1 MRGTARRRDIDRDR
15 VRAAVQVG
23 ERRTS
28 AEIAVSIA
36 PFFFGDVERAAQR
49 AFAKLGIAQTRRRN
63 GVLVF
68 VVPARHAV
76 VVIPDDGASAHL
88 DHSVW
93 TRAAS
98 TIASGF
104 ARADGT
110 AGLVEGIAELVE
122 ALRSVFPP
130 EPGKPDELPNLF
142 G

>member
-15 VRAAVQVG
+15 VRAAVETA

-36 PFFFGDVERAAQR
+36 PFFFGDVERAAHR
-49 AFAKLGIAQTRRRN
+49 AFAKLGIAQTTRRN

-76 VVIPDDGASAHL
+76 VVIPDDAAAARV

-110 AGLVEGIAELVE
+110 GGLVEGIAELAD
-122 ALRSVFPP
+122 ALRGVFPP
-130 EPGKPDELPNLF
+130 EPGKLDELPNLF